1 VPHIQLSNN
10 VVGDFMCTT
19 YYSWGKKKRTDTRA
33 VCDGL
38 KVGACLRMEEQ
49 VRDRVAGEVSV
60 Q

>member
-1 VPHIQLSNN
+1 MLWVISCVLRIIH
-10 VVGDFMCTT
+10 GA
-19 YYSWGKKKRTDTRA
+19 KKKRTDTRA